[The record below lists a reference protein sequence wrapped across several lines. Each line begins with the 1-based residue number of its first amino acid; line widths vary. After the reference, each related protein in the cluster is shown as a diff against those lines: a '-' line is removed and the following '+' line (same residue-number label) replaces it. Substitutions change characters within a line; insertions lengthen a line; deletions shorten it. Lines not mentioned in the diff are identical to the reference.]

1 MHALEPFDEQS
12 EGTVFRDV
20 VMLALAGFVA
30 VVVLLL
36 PHIARPGA
44 ADRTPFVPPG
54 NLVVEVRWPDASD
67 ADVDLWVRAPGD
79 RPVGYSNRGGRVFDL
94 LRDDLGRRG
103 DPGDLNLETAFARGA
118 PAGAYTVN
126 LHLYRLPIGE
136 AEVPVDVAI
145 RARPRGAE
153 EPLEIARRRIVLTR
167 QGEERTVLRFTLGP
181 DGRPVAGSLHS
192 LPEPLRNARE
202 GRS

>member
-1 MHALEPFDEQS
+1 MHALQPFDDQS

-44 ADRTPFVPPG
+44 EPSDDRVPPG
-54 NLVVEVRWPDASD
+54 NLLAEIRWPDDSD
-67 ADVDLWVRAPGD
+67 ADVDLWVQAPGD

-103 DPGDLNLETAFARGA
+103 DPGELNSEIAYARGA
-118 PAGAYTVN
+118 PSGEYTFN
-126 LHLYRLPIGE
+126 LHLYRLPAGE
-136 AEVPVDVAI
+136 RSVPVELVVAV
-145 RARPRGAE
+145 RPRAATRSVE
-153 EPLEIARRRIVLTR
+153 LARRRVVLER
-167 QGEERTVLRFTLGP
+167 EGEELTVLRLTLGA
-181 DGRPVAGSLHS
+181 DGLAQPGSLHS
-192 LPEPLRNARE
+192 LPRPLRNARE